1 MQFANVEELL
11 KKVGLKS
18 AVIKRR
24 KVQRHWSAD
33 TGDDAGRESAL
44 ARVVDDIYD
53 QFLGTVSAS
62 RNISV
67 EELRPVADGRIFTGR
82 QALKMGLVDELGD
95 MERSVD
101 VAANLAGIK
110 GSRKLSIPRKRVY
123 LSGGSSPTRW
133 LLPYLTV

>member
-1 MQFANVEELL
+1 
-11 KKVGLKS
+11 
-18 AVIKRR
+18 
-24 KVQRHWSAD
+24 
-33 TGDDAGRESAL
+33 
-44 ARVVDDIYD
+44 
-53 QFLGTVSAS
+53 
-62 RNISV
+62 
-67 EELRPVADGRIFTGR
+67 LRPVADGRIFTGR

-110 GSRKLSIPRKRVY
+110 GKPEVVYPRKRVY